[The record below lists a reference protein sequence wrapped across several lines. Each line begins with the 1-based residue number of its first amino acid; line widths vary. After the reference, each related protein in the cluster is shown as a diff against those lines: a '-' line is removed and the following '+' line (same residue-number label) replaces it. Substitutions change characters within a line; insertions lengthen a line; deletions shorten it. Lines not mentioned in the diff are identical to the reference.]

1 MKIIMLTAFAVFIF
15 TGCSKKGVDVVMQY
29 EQTGCTDK
37 WGYGFAGNDAET
49 KAKLGNFLDSLG
61 IVYSDLRL
69 EKLNAGDPC
78 DACFCKTGKVFTL
91 STIIKYRRQLESLGF
106 RKK

>member
-15 TGCSKKGVDVVMQY
+15 TGCVKKGAGLVMQY
-29 EQTGCTDK
+29 DQTACTDK
-37 WGYGFAGNDAET
+37 WGYGIAGNDEET
-49 KAKLGNFLDSLG
+49 KAKLGIYLDSLR

-69 EKLNAGDPC
+69 EKLNAGDQC

-91 STIIKYRRQLESLGF
+91 KTTAKYTKQLEALGF
-106 RKK
+106 KRK